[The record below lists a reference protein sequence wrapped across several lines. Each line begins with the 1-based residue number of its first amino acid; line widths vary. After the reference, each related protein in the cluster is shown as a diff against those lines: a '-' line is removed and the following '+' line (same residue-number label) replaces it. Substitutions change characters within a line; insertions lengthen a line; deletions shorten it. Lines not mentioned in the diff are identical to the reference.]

1 MKTILT
7 ILFVIF
13 NVININAQ
21 TDLEIGSVHL
31 DRAEQSYL
39 DNNMREARKHF
50 DKAILY
56 IKEITDS
63 RVARLGTLLSYDIKD
78 YTKAKILA
86 KRYFELEKDNTKD
99 SYKEMLV
106 LYVTID
112 DDIKLREIEEERLR
126 LERIKLENE
135 KRHLDSITNLWTQKS
150 SAFLLDI
157 DDVKAFNK
165 YNLAIYRKAGKL
177 GLIDDRG
184 TIIIEA
190 NTYEYA
196 IDHDGYILFTDD
208 EMKPTRVFC
217 YNISTK
223 EGYQLPSVTQF
234 DNQAYDYGKFMLPRT
249 NGLLVTYPTNTA
261 NVLVFDLNTK
271 QFQSIEDKKEMLKTL
286 KKNDIIDKYNKELQI
301 KIEKDWFEL
310 GNTVGGGIHAI
321 YNEKNELHGFLST
334 SEGKIYS
341 SNYYSHLGAFCDGK
355 FQIIENGTSGWM
367 DAEGLK
373 FDSKPNE
380 SGNYSGNSKYVK
392 VKAGQFKILEKNN
405 DSEMLILEDEKLL
418 LLQDFIEKHSVKN

>member
-86 KRYFELEKDNTKD
+86 KRYFELEEDNTKD

-165 YNLAIYRKAGKL
+165 YNLAIYTKAGKL

-190 NTYEYA
+190 NAYEYA

-217 YNISTK
+217 YNMSTK

-418 LLQDFIEKHSVKN
+418 LLQDYIEKYSLKN